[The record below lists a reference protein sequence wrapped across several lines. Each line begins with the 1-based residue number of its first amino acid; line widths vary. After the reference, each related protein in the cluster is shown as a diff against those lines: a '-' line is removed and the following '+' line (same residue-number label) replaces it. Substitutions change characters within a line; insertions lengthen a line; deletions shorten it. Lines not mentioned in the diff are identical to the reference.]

1 MADLL
6 KFKQRVEELKSEY
19 YNKNRFVNRKEE
31 TQAAIRI
38 QSWFRACRVRTCIR
52 YLNKKAII
60 IQKAWR
66 GFAARARVRQMV
78 KVSWSPE

>member
-19 YNKNRFVNRKEE
+19 YNRNRFVNRKEE

-38 QSWFRACRVRTCIR
+38 QSWFRFCRSCMLLVFDINTTK
-52 YLNKKAII
+52 L
-60 IQKAWR
+60 
-66 GFAARARVRQMV
+66 
-78 KVSWSPE
+78 S